1 MPRYPQHGR
10 QRRDLL
16 NDPRHVNFI
25 MHQRLERQ
33 QRTVRAR
40 EGNPS
45 TVAPYPVPDSLN
57 SGPAAIRAQQR
68 RENERE
74 QEEAQLR
81 RLEAAHAAH
90 LQALGRDQANA
101 IMHTPPRRDKHRRS
115 LRPHKKRP
123 DDAARSAKI
132 FQALRNL
139 FHAFQNPSLPLVER
153 NLKSY
158 CAMRWTQLGYLP
170 FKCADLCLSLI
181 HI

>member
-90 LQALGRDQANA
+90 LQALGRNQANA

-132 FQALRNL
+132 FR
-139 FHAFQNPSLPLVER
+139 QNWNAIMVP
-153 NLKSY
+153 
-158 CAMRWTQLGYLP
+158 
-170 FKCADLCLSLI
+170 
-181 HI
+181 